1 MGYYRNS
8 LKDTCKVLGEQY
20 RGYNIIPTDKIFY
33 DEFQYKL
40 TFQGNQFHYDIIF
53 FNDLQSTL
61 NKHTYHYRIQTTS
74 KNINVYFHDK
84 TVLDAVID
92 QYQHTDYLENITA
105 IIDQEHLEGL
115 LDFNTEFVYR
125 NKYWYGIYPIKIT
138 FFRNYNCP
146 ENFCKGI
153 REFIEG
159 SFGEYRL
166 FDSYTDNWYSNYLWV
181 TQEEYDKG
189 YPFLK
194 LSYGDFIERIQK
206 IRLMEKNNGIF

>member
-8 LKDTCKVLGEQY
+8 LKDTCEVLGEQY
-20 RGYNIIPTDKIFY
+20 RGYNITPTDKIFY

-40 TFQGNQFHYDIIF
+40 TFQGNQYHYDIIF
-53 FNDLQSTL
+53 FSDLQNTL
-61 NKHTYHYRIQTTS
+61 NKHTWHYRIQTTS

-84 TVLDAVID
+84 KVLDAVID
-92 QYQHTDYLENITA
+92 HYQHTDYLENITA
-105 IIDQEHLEGL
+105 IIDQDHLEGL
-115 LDFNTEFVYR
+115 LDFNTEYVYR
-125 NKYWYGIYPIKIT
+125 NKYWYGLYPIKIT
-138 FFRNYNCP
+138 FFRNYNSP
-146 ENFCKGI
+146 ENFCRGV

-194 LSYGDFIERIQK
+194 LSYGDFIERVQK